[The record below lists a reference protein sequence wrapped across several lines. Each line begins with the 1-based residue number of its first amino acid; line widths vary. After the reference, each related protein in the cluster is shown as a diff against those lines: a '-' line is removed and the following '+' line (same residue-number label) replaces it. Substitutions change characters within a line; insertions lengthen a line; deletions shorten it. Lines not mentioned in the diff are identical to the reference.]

1 MRGLQQAVGS
11 HKPDEM
17 GSTPIPATIGKVRV
31 IRPARPRRP
40 TNPLTRLRVR
50 RAAKPYR
57 WALKLEMIKAYGGA
71 CACCGED
78 IPHFLSLEHTRGD
91 GAEHRRKVG
100 DNAQA
105 QLVDLKRRGWPKDGY
120 TVLCL
125 NCNIAKG
132 AHGTCPHQMEEYQK

>member
-1 MRGLQQAVGS
+1 M
-11 HKPDEM
+11 
-17 GSTPIPATIGKVRV
+17 
-31 IRPARPRRP
+31 
-40 TNPLTRLRVR
+40 TNPLTQLRVR

-57 WALKLEMIKAYGGA
+57 WALKLEMIKAYGGE
-71 CACCGED
+71 CACCKET

-91 GAEHRRKVG
+91 GAEHRKKVG

-132 AHGTCPHQMEEYQK
+132 ATGTCPHTWQEYQNV